1 MVFAESNLHVKKIL
15 RGFALIF
22 PILKNSQDLSHK
34 RPWKILGMVWVK
46 GVKKR
51 LGVRVVFRFDFEGAS
66 PALSIIGQFD
76 RLAFDGCINRFS
88 RLGSLTAAAINKSK
102 GSIVGPICDDLSPIC
117 DELKASIPL
126 TNRPGFRRYS
136 VTAEITGSNSIW
148 VAWKFGEKPGTV
160 PTR

>member
-1 MVFAESNLHVKKIL
+1 VACYLGKAKNPNASIL
-15 RGFALIF
+15 EMLEPFT
-22 PILKNSQDLSHK
+22 HK
-34 RPWKILGMVWVK
+34 FCGRA
-46 GVKKR
+46 KKR

-136 VTAEITGSNSIW
+136 VTAEITGSNPI
-148 VAWKFGEKPGTV
+148 
-160 PTR
+160 